1 MRGLAMKAFGLLM
14 AGVLLASFSLGT
26 GAQDKKEAT
35 QAAPSTATPAASPK
49 DVQSLDAMVAAIYDV
64 ISGPPGARDWN
75 RFQSLFVKDARLIAV
90 PFAQAYHAQLVQAAK
105 LLHEA
110 ASLSQNRSLT
120 DFLSKRADAFL
131 SDDYYASDL
140 AWMLAG
146 TRATSRISRSATA
159 AVPRAGATGDR
170 GGGRRARSARRG
182 TGRAACRPGPRTPRP
197 RPRGSERTGR
207 RGSPRCA

>member
-75 RFQSLFVKDARLIAV
+75 RFRSLFATDARLIAV
-90 PFAQAYHAQLVQAAK
+90 RVPKEGKPTMAVMTPK
-105 LLHEA
+105 
-110 ASLSQNRSLT
+110 
-120 DFLSKRADAFL
+120 
-131 SDDYYASDL
+131 DYED
-140 AWMLAG
+140 
-146 TRATSRISRSATA
+146 
-159 AVPRAGATGDR
+159 RAGKYFLEHGFFEHVGHGCHHQAHQP
-170 GGGRRARSARRG
+170 SL
-182 TGRAACRPGPRTPRP
+182 RTPEERP
-197 RPRGSERTGR
+197 LRNVAHNVISQ
-207 RGSPRCA
+207 